1 MNVRCPECKT
11 LFRVADEKVGPHGV
25 RFRCGKCKHVFLAT
39 REDAVPLA
47 SAGRPAAAETPPP
60 APNPTAAAEDQARAE
75 PIPPWLSG
83 TAPARPPK
91 SAAGVFDISSIDLDE
106 GGDRVVP
113 RPPPRAAT
121 PPSPEGEGRPPGGAG
136 PAAGEAR
143 PAGPLDFDDRTVFED
158 RPSWLGGAAEG
169 LDQVMTANPPGE
181 SWARSAQALDPFSGK
196 RPPPRP
202 VESPTASEA
211 PPANDVGAGTLR
223 AEELFGAESPSEP
236 ARRPAPPIPRPPAAA
251 PRVETPPAS
260 RAAPASAGLGPR
272 AVASIFRPTP
282 LRREIKGWGAVLR
295 SSLIVVGLAMV
306 LAVFVL
312 WRNGWRFEPLAQMVA
327 QAFSS
332 GRAVV
337 RSRVPGL
344 EVRQLRRV
352 NYRNSEG
359 VLMLTVSGELRNT
372 ASFAVRAASVL
383 VRFLD
388 ETGTPVAEREH
399 LAVGLFEPLVLS
411 GFRNAAD
418 VDQEYRKRQERSAV
432 PAEGKLDFMIVFFPM
447 PPEMEG
453 KRLRMLL
460 EVTGAQARGA

>member
-1 MNVRCPECKT
+1 
-11 LFRVADEKVGPHGV
+11 
-25 RFRCGKCKHVFLAT
+25 
-39 REDAVPLA
+39 
-47 SAGRPAAAETPPP
+47 
-60 APNPTAAAEDQARAE
+60 
-75 PIPPWLSG
+75 
-83 TAPARPPK
+83 
-91 SAAGVFDISSIDLDE
+91 
-106 GGDRVVP
+106 
-113 RPPPRAAT
+113 
-121 PPSPEGEGRPPGGAG
+121 
-136 PAAGEAR
+136 
-143 PAGPLDFDDRTVFED
+143 
-158 RPSWLGGAAEG
+158 
-169 LDQVMTANPPGE
+169 
-181 SWARSAQALDPFSGK
+181 
-196 RPPPRP
+196 
-202 VESPTASEA
+202 
-211 PPANDVGAGTLR
+211 
-223 AEELFGAESPSEP
+223 
-236 ARRPAPPIPRPPAAA
+236 
-251 PRVETPPAS
+251 
-260 RAAPASAGLGPR
+260 
-272 AVASIFRPTP
+272 
-282 LRREIKGWGAVLR
+282 
-295 SSLIVVGLAMV
+295 MV